1 MTAWQALS
9 DTPIAVDE
17 LSAAAG
23 LPVPRLLAA
32 LTELEMLGAAKN
44 SAGQKYTRG

>member
-1 MTAWQALS
+1 MT
-9 DTPIAVDE
+9 E
-17 LSAAAG
+17 
-23 LPVPRLLAA
+23 RLLAA